1 MSLYN
6 KLNLYSNYEVIPMTN
21 NYLNIESVSGE
32 VEKKVKQSLKFRTGD
47 FVWRVKFSAPLNP
60 STVNN
65 RNLYVTTMNKT
76 PLKTHIRYDSIN
88 QYIEIEP
95 LEPYTENQSY
105 ILTVTKNV
113 KSQGGKNLKNE
124 VQLQFKI

>member
-1 MSLYN
+1 
-6 KLNLYSNYEVIPMTN
+6 MTN

-32 VEKKVKQSLKFRTGD
+32 VEKKVKQSLKFRTGN

-60 STVNN
+60 STINN

-95 LEPYTENQSY
+95 LEPYAENESY